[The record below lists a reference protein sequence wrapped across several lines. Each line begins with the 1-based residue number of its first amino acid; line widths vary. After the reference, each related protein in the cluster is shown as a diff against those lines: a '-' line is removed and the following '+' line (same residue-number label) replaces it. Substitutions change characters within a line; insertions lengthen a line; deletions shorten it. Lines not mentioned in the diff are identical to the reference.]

1 MTNRCLVIAAL
12 AAVLVTAGPSGP
24 PAAAA
29 KDEVQVRFGALPVLQ
44 ALPLY
49 VAQDKGLF
57 AKEGVSVEI
66 IPFSTAAEKDITLSA
81 GQIEG
86 CFADLVTPTVLR
98 GNGRDVAIVATNYD
112 TRKDRRMFAVLG
124 KPGTAHRSV
133 ADLAKVPVAVSSN
146 SVIDLVTEVLLK
158 AAGVP
163 ADACVTVEA
172 KNIGL
177 RMQMLLS
184 GQVEAATLPEPL
196 VTAALAKGAVLLG
209 DDAGLGTSQ
218 TVLVFSGKFLEER
231 PDAAKAFL
239 AAVNQAA
246 KLINEQPD
254 SVRPMMVQHCR
265 LPEPLQGT
273 YPVPRFPAVHAPDK
287 DAVLTVAGWLKQ
299 RGVIRSDLGYED
311 LVNARVIP

>member
-1 MTNRCLVIAAL
+1 MSNSRWVICVL
-12 AAVLVTAGPSGP
+12 AAVWICTGGLGASSAV
-24 PAAAA
+24 AA
-29 KDEVQVRFGALPVLQ
+29 DPGSFRFGALPVLQ

-57 AKEGVSVEI
+57 AQEGVSVEI
-66 IPFSTAAEKDITLSA
+66 VPFNTAAEKDIALSA

-98 GNGRDVAIVATNYD
+98 GNGRDIVIVATNYD

-124 KPGTAHRSV
+124 KPGATYRSL

-146 SVIDLVTEVLLK
+146 SVIDHVTETLLK
-158 AAGVP
+158 ASGVP
-163 ADACVTVEA
+163 PDGYATVET

-196 VTAALAKGAVLLG
+196 VTAALAKGALLLG

-218 TVLVFSGKFLEER
+218 TVLVFSGRFLKER
-231 PDAAKAFL
+231 PDAARAFL
-239 AAVNQAA
+239 RAVNHAA

-254 SVRPMMVQHCR
+254 AVRPAMVQHCR
-265 LPEPLQGT
+265 LPAPLQAT
-273 YPVPRFPAVHAPDK
+273 YPVPRFPAVYAPDK
-287 DAVLTVAGWLKQ
+287 DAVLTIAGWLKQ
-299 RGVIRSDLGYED
+299 RGVTRIDLGYED
-311 LVNARVIP
+311 LVNAGFVP